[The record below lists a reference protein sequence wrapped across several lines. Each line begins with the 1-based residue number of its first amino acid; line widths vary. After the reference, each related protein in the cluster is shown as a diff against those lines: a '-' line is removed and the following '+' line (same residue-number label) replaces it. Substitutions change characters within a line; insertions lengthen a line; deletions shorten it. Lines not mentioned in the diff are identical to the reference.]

1 MDAIV
6 CSPPPVTLLLTLIF
20 SSLPT
25 LSGAGKTTLLDCLT
39 GHRKH
44 GLSGSIRISTSG
56 ASAHRRASSSATP
69 DKLRPASLAGS
80 AKRRPNWACQPS
92 QTGDNL
98 KVSIIPQNDHLMG
111 HLTVYETLNY
121 ASKMKNCFDKS
132 FDHKPNIKRVAH
144 QLGLLSCLATRI
156 NKLSGGQYKRVSI
169 AQELLSSPDILILDE
184 PTSGLDAMTCYQTV
198 QVLRRLTQPA
208 PSLQAS
214 SAKQIDQQVAE
225 LEPAE
230 LATHERQ
237 DGQQHLPT
245 CAQSRQKQIAVILT
259 IHQPN
264 SDVFQQF
271 NHVYVVAQGGKCI
284 FEGSPQSIESVI
296 NRVGI
301 RLPNSYYN
309 PATMIVEIAAAKFGL
324 DAIQKLNSIQK
335 KQYQLVMTQDEQN
348 SSTGDSAVDC
358 PSSSNDDNDDEDE
371 DDHHDHDH
379 DHNREQP
386 TDKACTGFERS
397 QVNVKWQPASEPL
410 GYQVRLFTGSHQTV
424 QPSKPQDDNNN
435 TCRLTDVAEIN
446 NNSKAPVGSNKTERC
461 GLINR
466 GFVMD
471 SGVELELKGGR
482 KDNVIVI
489 VSGSPK
495 SDHVEDADSLDKMK
509 STSHYQDGATGASR
523 KKRRRTR
530 KRSGDLHATVTPSL
544 AGGAGDD
551 AGDGG
556 GGGGG
561 GGGGAAAG
569 GREKRLKL
577 NSLKAD
583 QRFPFWRHTYL
594 HFHRSWLSIVRD
606 PMLCSM
612 QLALH
617 VIVPLMVSLVY
628 GTNVGKPNACPRAGP
643 TDILAYALEP
653 TDAALQ
659 LQEDLRTTLENI
671 GYIFFK
677 LYGIIFAAMTVT
689 VLTFPLDMHVLVKE
703 FRNGWYGLSS
713 YFLGR
718 TLADIPFQLTLPL
731 LAMSLSYY
739 ATGQP
744 YSFMQWRFLSITA
757 ILILSS
763 LIAQSQGLLFGA
775 ILMDKM
781 KAAVF
786 VAPAAT
792 TPIILF
798 AGFLVRTQSIPR
810 YLRPLSNLS
819 YLRYAIEACL
829 ISRYGFNQCECNP
842 AVFNQTVPEL
852 PPIARSMLDYWLS
865 SFKPS
870 SASDGL
876 NETSSLIETTTLPQ
890 TSEER
895 PDLFTKLID
904 SLAKA
909 NSFGRNIT
917 SCEQVVPYPMI
928 DYDLKDSQLFTCFA
942 ILIFM
947 LVFTR
952 LLTFFIVCFKVKRKV

>member
-1 MDAIV
+1 MSSSTTN
-6 CSPPPVTLLLTLIF
+6 CSF
-20 SSLPT
+20 
-25 LSGAGKTTLLDCLT
+25 GAGSKLCKLQQPLFGGC
-39 GHRKH
+39 GAARQEPAI
-44 GLSGSIRISTSG
+44 GSSGSSFS
-56 ASAHRRASSSATP
+56 ASSGCSAQP
-69 DKLRPASLAGS
+69 QP
-80 AKRRPNWACQPS
+80 QPS
-92 QTGDNL
+92 NNL

-111 HLTVYETLNY
+111 HLTVQETLSY
-121 ASKMKNCFDKS
+121 ASKMKNCFDIH
-132 FDHKPNIKRVAH
+132 FDHSLNIKRVAK
-144 QLGLLSCLATRI
+144 QLGLLPCLGTRI

-198 QVLRRLTQPA
+198 QVLRELT
-208 PSLQAS
+208 
-214 SAKQIDQQVAE
+214 D
-225 LEPAE
+225 
-230 LATHERQ
+230 ERQ
-237 DGQQHLPT
+237 INAGQKP
-245 CAQSRQKQIAVILT
+245 IAVILT

-284 FEGSPQSIESVI
+284 YEGSPAQIESVI
-296 NRVGI
+296 NRIGI
-301 RLPNSYYN
+301 RLPSSYYN
-309 PATMIVEIAAAKFGL
+309 PATIIVEIAAGKFGCDSINKL
-324 DAIQKLNSIQK
+324 NLIQRKRYELSAIQADDS
-335 KQYQLVMTQDEQN
+335 QN

-358 PSSSNDDNDDEDE
+358 PSSSSNDEDE
-371 DDHHDHDH
+371 EGGGGDDDDENCRADSPH
-379 DHNREQP
+379 Q
-386 TDKACTGFERS
+386 K
-397 QVNVKWQPASEPL
+397 VNKTAADEEEEEV
-410 GYQVRLFTGSHQTV
+410 TI
-424 QPSKPQDDNNN
+424 DNNSSSSGTAFCHLDGGGLVN
-435 TCRLTDVAEIN
+435 KGFILEAGDDCDRVALGSRQQRAVE
-446 NNSKAPVGSNKTERC
+446 SGAAPDGC
-461 GLINR
+461 CP
-466 GFVMD
+466 
-471 SGVELELKGGR
+471 SGQQ
-482 KDNVIVI
+482 
-489 VSGSPK
+489 
-495 SDHVEDADSLDKMK
+495 ALDKIK
-509 STSHYQDGATGASR
+509 QPPPPPPYHQSDAASTTQETSAESSARR

-530 KRSGDLHATVTPSL
+530 KRVPATAAEPSSGCGGAFAQQTAAAGATKELVKIVCTTTTTQMKSNGC
-544 AGGAGDD
+544 AGAGDD
-551 AGDGG
+551 DS
-556 GGGGG
+556 
-561 GGGGAAAG
+561 GGGA
-569 GREKRLKL
+569 REKRLKL
-577 NSLKAD
+577 NSLRAD
-583 QRFPFWRHTYL
+583 QKFPFWRHTYL

-617 VIVPLMVSLVY
+617 IVVPVMVSLVY
-628 GTNVGKPNACPRAGP
+628 GTGVGKPNACPRAGP
-643 TDILAYALEP
+643 VDIMAYALEP
-653 TDAALQ
+653 TDSALQ

-718 TLADIPFQLTLPL
+718 TLADIPFQLTLPV

-744 YSFMQWRFLSITA
+744 YSYMQWRFFSITA

-829 ISRYGFNQCECNP
+829 ISRYGYNQCECDD

-865 SFKPS
+865 SFKP
-870 SASDGL
+870 APSDDLPGAG
-876 NETSSLIETTTLPQ
+876 NGTTATTNASLILETTTQSGQLP
-890 TSEER
+890 SSS

-904 SLAKA
+904 SLGRA

-928 DYDLKDSQLFTCFA
+928 DYDLKDSQLFNCFA
-942 ILIFM
+942 ILLLM
-947 LVFTR
+947 LVVTR
-952 LLTFFIVCFKVKRKV
+952 LLTFFIVCFKVRRKV

>member
-1 MDAIV
+1 M
-6 CSPPPVTLLLTLIF
+6 
-20 SSLPT
+20 
-25 LSGAGKTTLLDCLT
+25 
-39 GHRKH
+39 
-44 GLSGSIRISTSG
+44 
-56 ASAHRRASSSATP
+56 
-69 DKLRPASLAGS
+69 
-80 AKRRPNWACQPS
+80 
-92 QTGDNL
+92 
-98 KVSIIPQNDHLMG
+98 MG

-121 ASKMKNCFDKS
+121 ASKMKNCFDKQ
-132 FDHKPNIKRVAH
+132 FNHKLNIRRVAQ
-144 QLGLLSCLATRI
+144 QLGLMSCLSTRI
-156 NKLSGGQYKRVSI
+156 IKLSGGQYKRVSI

-198 QVLRRLTQPA
+198 QVLRKLT
-208 PSLQAS
+208 
-214 SAKQIDQQVAE
+214 DD
-225 LEPAE
+225 
-230 LATHERQ
+230 RQ
-237 DGQQHLPT
+237 SNG
-245 CAQSRQKQIAVILT
+245 QKQIAVILT

-284 FEGSPQSIESVI
+284 YEGSPASIESVI

-301 RLPNSYYN
+301 RLPNCYYN

-324 DAIQKLNSIQK
+324 EAIDKLNAIQK
-335 KQYQLVMTQDEQN
+335 KQYESIISSSSSSSSSSVQQQHEQG
-348 SSTGDSAVDC
+348 STGDSAVDC
-358 PSSSNDDNDDEDE
+358 RSSSSSSSSSSSNHGEDE
-371 DDHHDHDH
+371 DD
-379 DHNREQP
+379 
-386 TDKACTGFERS
+386 G
-397 QVNVKWQPASEPL
+397 
-410 GYQVRLFTGSHQTV
+410 QTAKGAGRQRRKV
-424 QPSKPQDDNNN
+424 QDDNNN
-435 TCRLTDVAEIN
+435 CKPLATEIN
-446 NNSKAPVGSNKTERC
+446 NNLELVSSAGMVGLVNK
-461 GLINR
+461 
-466 GFVMD
+466 GFVMESEDDEAGAPVAADNNGRVVVPVDKLTALGD
-471 SGVELELKGGR
+471 SASANPLDTIKMMNLQADQADGR
-482 KDNVIVI
+482 
-489 VSGSPK
+489 
-495 SDHVEDADSLDKMK
+495 L
-509 STSHYQDGATGASR
+509 

-530 KRSGDLHATVTPSL
+530 KRSAADHQPAKQVPALLGSS
-544 AGGAGDD
+544 
-551 AGDGG
+551 GG

-561 GGGGAAAG
+561 YDDGGTGGG

-583 QRFPFWRHTYL
+583 QKFPFWRHTYL

-617 VIVPLMVSLVY
+617 IIVPVMVSLVY
-628 GTNVGKPNACPRAGP
+628 GTNVGRPNACPRAGP
-643 TDILAYALEP
+643 MDIMAYALEP
-653 TDAALQ
+653 TDSALQ

-744 YSFMQWRFLSITA
+744 YSYMQWRFLSITG

-829 ISRYGFNQCECNP
+829 ISRYGFNQCECDP
-842 AVFNQTVPEL
+842 AIFNQTVPEL

-865 SFKPS
+865 SFKA
-870 SASDGL
+870 SAAQDGHDAAADL
-876 NETSSLIETTTLPQ
+876 SPETTTQMASPGNN
-890 TSEER
+890 

-928 DYDLKDSQLFTCFA
+928 DYDLKDSQLFNCFA

-947 LVFTR
+947 LLFTR

>member
-1 MDAIV
+1 M
-6 CSPPPVTLLLTLIF
+6 
-20 SSLPT
+20 
-25 LSGAGKTTLLDCLT
+25 GA
-39 GHRKH
+39 
-44 GLSGSIRISTSG
+44 
-56 ASAHRRASSSATP
+56 
-69 DKLRPASLAGS
+69 
-80 AKRRPNWACQPS
+80 QPS
-92 QTGDNL
+92 DKTSNADNL

-121 ASKMKNCFDKS
+121 ASKMKNCFDKQ
-132 FDHKPNIKRVAH
+132 FNHKLNVRRVAQ
-144 QLGLLSCLATRI
+144 QLGLMTCLATRI

-198 QVLRRLTQPA
+198 QVLKQLTDNNNGCG
-208 PSLQAS
+208 QAKDDNS
-214 SAKQIDQQVAE
+214 
-225 LEPAE
+225 
-230 LATHERQ
+230 
-237 DGQQHLPT
+237 GQQ
-245 CAQSRQKQIAVILT
+245 QNNGGKQIAVILT

-271 NHVYVVAQGGKCI
+271 NNVYVVAHGGKCI
-284 FEGSPQSIESVI
+284 FEGPPSSIESVI

-301 RLPNSYYN
+301 HLPNSYYN
-309 PATMIVEIAAAKFGL
+309 PATMIVEIAAGKFGQE
-324 DAIQKLNSIQK
+324 AIQKLNSMQK
-335 KQYQLVMTQDEQN
+335 KQYELQNVATDHEQN
-348 SSTGDSAVDC
+348 SAGDSAVDC
-358 PSSSNDDNDDEDE
+358 PSSSNDSNYDDDNNRDDSA
-371 DDHHDHDH
+371 DHDKDDNNIDPNNNELGLVNKGFATDEEIDVIKRTTTTTTANNNNVVVVSIAPNKEPTKGTH
-379 DHNREQP
+379 LNLSHHLYSGDQNEQ
-386 TDKACTGFERS
+386 
-397 QVNVKWQPASEPL
+397 SEAKLDSRRKRRRRIRRRTSEQSP
-410 GYQVRLFTGSHQTV
+410 GNNN
-424 QPSKPQDDNNN
+424 NNN
-435 TCRLTDVAEIN
+435 TCLTIN
-446 NNSKAPVGSNKTERC
+446 SN
-461 GLINR
+461 G
-466 GFVMD
+466 
-471 SGVELELKGGR
+471 
-482 KDNVIVI
+482 
-489 VSGSPK
+489 
-495 SDHVEDADSLDKMK
+495 
-509 STSHYQDGATGASR
+509 QDGLKVSQ
-523 KKRRRTR
+523 
-530 KRSGDLHATVTPSL
+530 SG
-544 AGGAGDD
+544 
-551 AGDGG
+551 GDGG
-556 GGGGG
+556 DGNGNNP
-561 GGGGAAAG
+561 A
-569 GREKRLKL
+569 GREKRIKL

-617 VIVPLMVSLVY
+617 IIVPVMVSLVY

-643 TDILAYALEP
+643 VDIMAYALEP
-653 TDAALQ
+653 NDTALQ

-744 YSFMQWRFLSITA
+744 YSYFQWRFLSITA

-775 ILMDKM
+775 ILMDRM

-798 AGFLVRTQSIPR
+798 AGFLVRTQSIPH

-829 ISRYGFNQCECNP
+829 ISRYGFNQCECDP
-842 AVFNQTVPEL
+842 AMFNQTVPEL

-865 SFKPS
+865 SFRAP
-870 SASDGL
+870 AGDTP
-876 NETSSLIETTTLPQ
+876 TSNGTNLIETTTASDHQ
-890 TSEER
+890 

-904 SLAKA
+904 SLARA

-917 SCEQVVPYPMI
+917 SCEQVVPYPMM
-928 DYDLKDSQLFTCFA
+928 DYDLKDSQLVSCFA
-942 ILIFM
+942 ILLAM

>member
-1 MDAIV
+1 MASNSAPIYTIG
-6 CSPPPVTLLLTLIF
+6 SQE
-20 SSLPT
+20 SSLCIN
-25 LSGAGKTTLLDCLT
+25 SGNNKDTKFLNLETAPN
-39 GHRKH
+39 HQAPS
-44 GLSGSIRISTSG
+44 SG
-56 ASAHRRASSSATP
+56 
-69 DKLRPASLAGS
+69 
-80 AKRRPNWACQPS
+80 
-92 QTGDNL
+92 GDNL

-111 HLTVYETLNY
+111 HLTVYETLSY
-121 ASKMKNCFDKS
+121 ASKMKNCFDRQ
-132 FDHKPNIKRVAH
+132 FDHKLNIKRVAQ
-144 QLGLLSCLATRI
+144 QLGLVSCLETRI

-198 QVLRRLTQPA
+198 QVLRKLT
-208 PSLQAS
+208 
-214 SAKQIDQQVAE
+214 DD
-225 LEPAE
+225 
-230 LATHERQ
+230 RQ
-237 DGQQHLPT
+237 RSGQN
-245 CAQSRQKQIAVILT
+245 QIAVILT

-284 FEGSPQSIESVI
+284 YEGPPANIESVI

-301 RLPNSYYN
+301 RLPDSYYN
-309 PATMIVEIAAAKFGL
+309 PATMIVEIAAGKFGFE
-324 DAIQKLNSIQK
+324 AINKLNCIQK
-335 KQYQLVMTQDEQN
+335 KQYDFVVPDEQN
-348 SSTGDSAVDC
+348 STGDSAVDC
-358 PSSSNDDNDDEDE
+358 PTSSNDE
-371 DDHHDHDH
+371 DD
-379 DHNREQP
+379 
-386 TDKACTGFERS
+386 A
-397 QVNVKWQPASEPL
+397 
-410 GYQVRLFTGSHQTV
+410 
-424 QPSKPQDDNNN
+424 DDNNQHPHYDDDQATVDSN
-435 TCRLTDVAEIN
+435 SINNKSDGDTLKAPFRRRLDNNNSGDTNNHRSPASEIN
-446 NNSKAPVGSNKTERC
+446 NNFALQLQVSHTDGGFV
-461 GLINR
+461 NR
-466 GFVMD
+466 GFVMEKNETNDNNDHGNHCKNVVVVVSPNSEMGNDTD
-471 SGVELELKGGR
+471 SMDKIKMATSGGELVQETNEGR
-482 KDNVIVI
+482 
-489 VSGSPK
+489 
-495 SDHVEDADSLDKMK
+495 
-509 STSHYQDGATGASR
+509 R
-523 KKRRRTR
+523 KKRRRAR
-530 KRSGDLHATVTPSL
+530 RRSGQSEQVICNVASQNNNKNNLLPAEILSSKQDKQSTVVCAGFVSDCNGEKDGRGNGNGPS
-544 AGGAGDD
+544 
-551 AGDGG
+551 
-556 GGGGG
+556 
-561 GGGGAAAG
+561 
-569 GREKRLKL
+569 REKRLKL

-583 QRFPFWRHTYL
+583 QKFPFWRHTYL

-617 VIVPLMVSLVY
+617 IIVPVMVSLVY

-643 TDILAYALEP
+643 MDIMAYALEP
-653 TDAALQ
+653 TDSALQ

-744 YSFMQWRFLSITA
+744 YSYMQWRFLSITG

-829 ISRYGFNQCECNP
+829 ISRYGFNQCECDP
-842 AVFNQTVPEL
+842 AMFNQTVPEL
-852 PPIARSMLDYWLS
+852 PPIARSMIDYWLS
-865 SFKPS
+865 SFKASS
-870 SASDGL
+870 SASADSSS
-876 NETSSLIETTTLPQ
+876 SSLSPGNGTLDGGSPALTIETTTTATGPND
-890 TSEER
+890 

-928 DYDLKDSQLFTCFA
+928 DYDLKDSQLFNCFA
-942 ILIFM
+942 ILLFM

>member
-1 MDAIV
+1 MTDTSRFPFDFI
-6 CSPPPVTLLLTLIF
+6 
-20 SSLPT
+20 
-25 LSGAGKTTLLDCLT
+25 GAGKTTLLDCLT
-39 GHRKH
+39 GHRKR
-44 GLSGSIRISTSG
+44 GLSGTIKISAANCS
-56 ASAHRRASSSATP
+56 SASSSACNSFAFAN
-69 DKLRPASLAGS
+69 KCHFVQHNLN
-80 AKRRPNWACQPS
+80 RPNYHHHNLSSAAADANHHYRYAGKVTASDSSPPAYLTGKEESSLCCNNNRKYLNVGPAAAHQQAPVS
-92 QTGDNL
+92 GGDNL

-111 HLTVYETLNY
+111 HLTVYETLSY
-121 ASKMKNCFDKS
+121 ASKMKNCFDRQ
-132 FDHKPNIKRVAH
+132 FNHKLNIKRVAQ
-144 QLGLLSCLATRI
+144 QLGLMSCLETRI

-198 QVLRRLTQPA
+198 QVLRKLT
-208 PSLQAS
+208 
-214 SAKQIDQQVAE
+214 DD
-225 LEPAE
+225 
-230 LATHERQ
+230 RQ
-237 DGQQHLPT
+237 RSGQN
-245 CAQSRQKQIAVILT
+245 QIAVILT

-284 FEGSPQSIESVI
+284 YEGPPASIESVI

-309 PATMIVEIAAAKFGL
+309 PATMIVEIAAGKFGFE
-324 DAIQKLNSIQK
+324 AINKLNCIQK
-335 KQYQLVMTQDEQN
+335 KQYDFVVPDEQN
-348 SSTGDSAVDC
+348 STGDSAVDC
-358 PSSSNDDNDDEDE
+358 PTSSNDE
-371 DDHHDHDH
+371 DD
-379 DHNREQP
+379 
-386 TDKACTGFERS
+386 TDDQHPQC
-397 QVNVKWQPASEPL
+397 QASTDPNNPNK
-410 GYQVRLFTGSHQTV
+410 SH
-424 QPSKPQDDNNN
+424 PE
-435 TCRLTDVAEIN
+435 TCEYETSFRRHSEIN
-446 NNSKAPVGSNKTERC
+446 NNFAVQLQVSHTDGGLVNK
-461 GLINR
+461 
-466 GFVMD
+466 GFVMENDDESIDNDHGDHCKNVVVVVASSANAEDTD
-471 SGVELELKGGR
+471 SMDKIRKTTTGGE
-482 KDNVIVI
+482 
-489 VSGSPK
+489 S
-495 SDHVEDADSLDKMK
+495 M
-509 STSHYQDGATGASR
+509 QDTCEGRR

-530 KRSGDLHATVTPSL
+530 RRSGQQDQVCNNASQNNSNNTLPEMIPSKQDKSSVVC
-544 AGGAGDD
+544 AGFVSDGS
-551 AGDGG
+551 GG

-561 GGGGAAAG
+561 GGSP
-569 GREKRLKL
+569 REKRLKL

-583 QRFPFWRHTYL
+583 QKFPFWRHTYL

-617 VIVPLMVSLVY
+617 IIVPVMVSLVY

-643 TDILAYALEP
+643 MDIMAYALEP
-653 TDAALQ
+653 TDSALQ

-744 YSFMQWRFLSITA
+744 YSYMQWRFLSITG

-775 ILMDKM
+775 ILMDRM

-798 AGFLVRTQSIPR
+798 AGFLVRTQSIPH

-829 ISRYGFNQCECNP
+829 ISRYGFNQCECDP

-865 SFKPS
+865 SFKTSASASADS
-870 SASDGL
+870 SALAGNGTLDGV
-876 NETSSLIETTTLPQ
+876 SSSNPLIETTT
-890 TSEER
+890 TSAGGEN

-928 DYDLKDSQLFTCFA
+928 DYDLKDSQLFNCFA
-942 ILIFM
+942 ILLFM